1 MHELVKLIV
10 DAQAGDPISPA
21 AFASVLELDLRELE
35 KCAGVEKDTATLNP
49 ESETLQRYLRAS
61 LLVIM
66 AIARETFDPNTAVFR
81 FKYLPLGE
89 FSHKTPQT
97 LVSEGRAVD
106 FLLRF

>member
-1 MHELVKLIV
+1 MIV
-10 DAQAGDPISPA
+10 DAKAGDPISPTDYA
-21 AFASVLELDLRELE
+21 AMLELDLRELE
-35 KCAGVEKDTATLNP
+35 KCAGVDKYTASLNP
-49 ESETLQRYLRAS
+49 ESETLQKHLRAS

-81 FKYLPLGE
+81 YKYLPIEE